1 VDSVFQQDLK
11 TGKAIEEKVLTI
23 IKKKYPLAVLID
35 GKFKD
40 YDIFIPE
47 NNKTVEVKVD
57 LLTGKTGNMRIE
69 LYMDGKPSALLATK
83 ADYWVFYT
91 GNGFA
96 WTTPKKLIECIM
108 LNNIPSQKITG
119 RGDTTAKVA
128 CLVPNHIFKKYVI
141 QNIS

>member
-1 VDSVFQQDLK
+1 MDSVFQQDLK

-57 LLTGKTGNMRIE
+57 LLTGKTGNMLIE
-69 LYMDGKPSALLATK
+69 LYMYGKPSALLATK

-96 WTTPKKLIECIM
+96 WTTPKK
-108 LNNIPSQKITG
+108 
-119 RGDTTAKVA
+119 
-128 CLVPNHIFKKYVI
+128 YVI